1 MLVVVTGG
9 SGSGKSVYAEKLLAK
24 LANTQKEQKE
34 QNIYLATMKPF
45 GSEGQERIARHRKQ
59 RQEYGFFTV
68 EQYTQ
73 IEKAQI
79 PAGKT
84 ANVLLECMS
93 NLVENEM
100 FDNANTRSVEVLVRD
115 ITGGIEMLYA
125 HCCHLVIVTNEVF
138 SDGNDYDGETMEY
151 IRCLGKINQHL
162 ADIADRVVE
171 VVYSI
176 PVKIKGGL
184 L

>member
-9 SGSGKSVYAEKLLAK
+9 SGSGKSVYAEKLLAE
-24 LANTQKEQKE
+24 LANTQKEQIE
-34 QNIYLATMKPF
+34 HNIYIATMKPF

-59 RQEYGFFTV
+59 RQAYGFQTL
-68 EQYTQ
+68 EQYTR
-73 IEKAQI
+73 IEEAQI

-93 NLVENEM
+93 NLVANEM
-100 FDNANTRSVEVLVRD
+100 FDNGNHRSAQELVCD
-115 ITGGIEMLYA
+115 ITDGIERLYA
-125 HCCHLVIVTNEVF
+125 HCRNLVIVTNEVF
-138 SDGNDYDGETMEY
+138 SDGNDYDRETVEY
-151 IRCLGKINQHL
+151 ICCLGKINQHL
-162 ADIADRVVE
+162 AGIADSVVE

-176 PVKIKGGL
+176 PVKIKGEL